1 MATTK
6 DKFIKV
12 MEKAGWEICAT
23 SSSGKTLRLEV
34 PIKDRAGLAK
44 IIAKAH
50 GEEFLRRKL
59 SLILGHSRLN

>member
-50 GEEFLRRKL
+50 GGRISSKKTVIDFGAFKV
-59 SLILGHSRLN
+59 